1 MKTQSNINKMLSGLA
16 HWCGVDEFAIAEYHN
31 ISYLN
36 SSFDI
41 CGLLK
46 SKNMGCA
53 ITDFQWAKKNVKK
66 PIESSHF
73 VLHTIDGLA
82 SAAGIPY
89 HTIAAKVVQALVKAL
104 KKGSR
109 YSYLIDVDSGNYI
122 GENINKI
129 NKINSIDEF
138 KIWCDLNI

>member
-1 MKTQSNINKMLSGLA
+1 MKTQSNISKTLSGLA
-16 HWCGVDEFAIAEYHN
+16 RWCRADEFAIAEFHN

-36 SSFDI
+36 PSFGI

-46 SKNMGCA
+46 SKNICCV

-66 PIESSHF
+66 PIESSPF

-82 SAAGIPY
+82 AAAGIPY
-89 HTIAAKVVQALVKAL
+89 YAMAAKVVQALVKTL

-109 YSYLIDVDSGNYI
+109 HTYFIDADGGNYI
-122 GENINKI
+122 GENIKKI
-129 NKINSIDEF
+129 NKINNIDEF
-138 KIWCDLNI
+138 KVWCDLNT